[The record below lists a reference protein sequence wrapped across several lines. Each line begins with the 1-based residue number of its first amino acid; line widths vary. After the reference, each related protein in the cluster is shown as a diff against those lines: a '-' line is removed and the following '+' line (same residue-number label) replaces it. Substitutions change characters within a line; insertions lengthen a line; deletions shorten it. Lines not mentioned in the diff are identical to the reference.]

1 MLPQLPQFSI
11 GGVMLHIGDMGKKAV
26 STQYAVS
33 KINLISRLYE
43 QFLQNDSAKAL
54 EMGVWKISNF

>member
-1 MLPQLPQFSI
+1 
-11 GGVMLHIGDMGKKAV
+11 MLHIGDMGKKAV

-33 KINLISRLYE
+33 KINLISRLYD